1 MWAARSEPSTAAQ
14 QYADVVFLGDDLLP
28 FLVLAFGG
36 ALFVGNLL
44 AVIKPPERQLDE
56 ANLENAPIGRSLAFA
71 GIGLIAAIWA
81 IATLVSA

>member
-1 MWAARSEPSTAAQ
+1 MWAVSRTGSLPRTL
-14 QYADVVFLGDDLLP
+14 DVVFLGDDLLP

-56 ANLENAPIGRSLAFA
+56 GHLERAPVARSLGFA
-71 GIGLIAAIWA
+71 VIGLIAAIWA
-81 IATLVSA
+81 IASLVSG